1 MTVEVMQVFSRQ
13 KHPNADTLFVYG
25 MCDKDEEYFTVVANS
40 ENIYE
45 LDDHV
50 MVAKVGSVLKEGNLY
65 IEESNIR
72 GIVSSGMAIGKTDL
86 PVGTDLTNEYC
97 LSIYHMSWP
106 SIEALYNVK
115 KSLTETNSLRKV
127 TYGAKVKLDGTC
139 SAVQVHPNGDI
150 VFQSR
155 SKIITPE
162 DDNAGFARWGE
173 DRKEYFQ
180 SLKALSPT
188 PDKLFI
194 IYGEWCGQGI
204 QKRCSISNIGKK
216 VFCVFAIQYG
226 EDFEVSPKSIAE
238 ALALH
243 LGNRDDIYVIPFY
256 QFIEVDYADAEALQ
270 KSVDTINQWVAD
282 VEKCDPFV
290 KDIFNVEGLGE
301 GLVFYPVPLAKP
313 TVNRAE
319 YAQLVFKAK
328 GEEHKVVKT
337 KQAVQI
343 DPEVAASIDEFVDL
357 FVTENRLNQIAEKV
371 GTFDMKNTGGFL
383 KEFNADVV
391 KESKAELEAS
401 KMEWKD
407 VATAVATK
415 ARTWWMNKCKTI

>member
-1 MTVEVMQVFSRQ
+1 MTVEVMQVYSKG
-13 KHPNADTLFVYG
+13 KHPNADTLFVYT
-25 MCDKDEEYFTVVANS
+25 MTDEDDEAFTIVANS

-86 PVGTDLTNEYC
+86 PVGTDLTSEHC
-97 LSIYHMSWP
+97 LSIYHVSWP

-115 KSLTETNSLRKV
+115 KSLTETNALRV
-127 TYGAKVKLDGTC
+127 VNYFAKIKLDGTC

-155 SKIITPE
+155 SKIITLE

-173 DRKEYFQ
+173 ENKEYFK
-180 SLKALSPT
+180 SLVTDES
-188 PDKLFI
+188 FI

-204 QKRCSISNIGKK
+204 QKRCSISNIGRK

-226 EDFEVSPKSIAE
+226 NDFEIAPVVIE
-238 ALALH
+238 RVLLPH
-243 LGNRDDIYVIPFY
+243 KDIFVIPVEEV
-256 QFIEVDYADAEALQ
+256 IEVDYTNAEKLQ
-270 KSVDTINQWVAD
+270 LAVDKINEMVAK

-290 KDIFNVEGLGE
+290 ESTFNVAGLGE
-301 GLVFYPVPLAKP
+301 GLVFYPIGNTKRI
-313 TVNRAE
+313 NRNE

-337 KQAVQI
+337 KQAVQV
-343 DPEVAASIDEFVDL
+343 DPEVAASIDEFVEL
-357 FVTENRLNQIAEKV
+357 FVTENRLNQIAEKI
-371 GTFDMKNTGGFL
+371 GTFDMKNTGNFL

-391 KESKAELEAS
+391 KESKAELEVS

-415 ARTWWMNKCKTI
+415 ARTWWMNKCKAI